1 MQMKKNY
8 FYFLSLFALLFVMA
22 SCRKDISER
31 EMPAEIRIDK
41 TIMAGADF
49 WLPLAP
55 YGDEG
60 DWASLLEKGTNYTI
74 SQLENES
81 DQFSY
86 VYHYQSNPAYKG
98 EENISLAISQDP
110 GNRKPCRNDSTFI
123 YLHLTVQ

>member
-1 MQMKKNY
+1 MQMKKNSHCLLY
-8 FYFLSLFALLFVMA
+8 LSAFLLVTT
-22 SCRKDISER
+22 SCRKEIAER

-41 TIMAGADF
+41 TISAGSDF
-49 WLPLAP
+49 WLPLAT

-60 DWASLLEKGTNYTI
+60 EWATLLEKGHNFTI

-81 DQFSY
+81 DQFTY
-86 VYHYQSNPAYKG
+86 IYHYQSMPSFKG
-98 EENISLAISQDP
+98 DENIVLAISQDP

>member
-8 FYFLSLFALLFVMA
+8 FHFLSLFALLLLTA
-22 SCRKDISER
+22 SCRKDISKR

-41 TIMAGADF
+41 IITAGSDF

-60 DWASLLEKGTNYTI
+60 ELTTLLDKGANFTI

-86 VYHYQSNPAYKG
+86 IYHYQSQPSYKG
-98 EENISLAISQDP
+98 EENITLVISQDS
-110 GNRKPCRNDSTFI
+110 GNRKPCRSDSSFI

>member
-8 FYFLSLFALLFVMA
+8 YRLLPLFVLLLVA
-22 SCRKDISER
+22 VSCRKEISER

-41 TIMAGADF
+41 TIPAGSDL
-49 WLPLAP
+49 WLPLAS

-60 DWASLLEKGTNYTI
+60 ELATLLDKGTNFTI
-74 SQLENES
+74 SQLENET
-81 DQFSY
+81 DQFTY
-86 VYHYQSNPAYKG
+86 IYHYQSLPSYKG
-98 EENISLAISQDP
+98 VENITLAISQNP

>member
-1 MQMKKNY
+1 MQMKKNNC
-8 FYFLSLFALLFVMA
+8 YFLSLFALLFVMA

-41 TIMAGADF
+41 TITAGSDF

-60 DWASLLEKGTNYTI
+60 EWVSLLEKGANYTI

-81 DQFSY
+81 DQFTY
-86 VYHYQSNPAYKG
+86 IYHYQSRPAYKG
-98 EENISLAISQDP
+98 EENITLAISQDP
-110 GNRKPCRNDSTFI
+110 GNSKPCRKDSTFI

>member
-8 FYFLSLFALLFVMA
+8 FHFLSLFAILFVMA
-22 SCRKDISER
+22 SCRKEISEKT
-31 EMPAEIRIDK
+31 MPAEIRIDK
-41 TIMAGADF
+41 TIAAGADF

-60 DWASLLEKGTNYTI
+60 EWATLLEKGTHFTI

-81 DQFSY
+81 DQFTY
-86 VYHYQSNPAYKG
+86 IYHYQSMPSFKG
-98 EENISLAISQDP
+98 EENITLAISQDP

-123 YLHLTVQ
+123 YLHLVVQ

>member
-1 MQMKKNY
+1 MKKNNY
-8 FYFLSLFALLFVMA
+8 CFLPLFVLLLVTV

-60 DWASLLEKGTNYTI
+60 EWANLLEKGTHFTI

-81 DQFSY
+81 DQFTY
-86 VYHYQSNPAYKG
+86 VYHYQSMPSYKG
-98 EENISLAISQDP
+98 EENITLAISQDP

-123 YLHLTVQ
+123 YLHLNIQ